1 MASPSA
7 EEFQKE
13 FNTVR
18 NKQVEIFERL
28 SHMESQIRQLTENM
42 RKLEDGV
49 HKLGGSSQR
58 KNPYQR

>member
-1 MASPSA
+1 MASQSP

-18 NKQVEIFERL
+18 NKQVEIFDRL
-28 SHMESQIRQLTENM
+28 GQIESQLRQLTGHM
-42 RKLEDGV
+42 RKLEDIV
-49 HKLGGSSQR
+49 NKLDSSSQR

>member
-1 MASPSA
+1 MTSQSS

-18 NKQVEIFERL
+18 NKQVEIFDRL
-28 SHMESQIRQLTENM
+28 GQMETQIRQLTESM
-42 RKLEDGV
+42 RKLEDIV
-49 HKLGGSSQR
+49 HKLDSTSGR

>member
-1 MASPSA
+1 MASQSP

-18 NKQVEIFERL
+18 NKQVEIFDRL
-28 SHMESQIRQLTENM
+28 GQMESQIRQLTENI
-42 RKLEDGV
+42 RKLEDIV
-49 HKLGGSSQR
+49 NKLDNSSQR

>member
-1 MASPSA
+1 MASQSA

-18 NKQVEIFERL
+18 NKQVEIFDRL
-28 SHMESQIRQLTENM
+28 GQMESQIRQLTENI
-42 RKLEDGV
+42 RKLEDILN
-49 HKLGGSSQR
+49 KIDNSSQR

>member
-1 MASPSA
+1 MASPST

-13 FNTVR
+13 FNAVR

-28 SHMESQIRQLTENM
+28 SQMESQIRQLTENM
-42 RKLEDGV
+42 RKLEDMV
-49 HKLGGSSQR
+49 HKLDSSSQR

>member
-1 MASPSA
+1 MASQSP

-18 NKQVEIFERL
+18 NKQVEIFDRL
-28 SHMESQIRQLTENM
+28 GQIESQLRQLTGHM
-42 RKLEDGV
+42 RKLEDIV
-49 HKLGGSSQR
+49 NKLDSGSQR

>member
-1 MASPSA
+1 MAQSA

-18 NKQVEIFERL
+18 NKQVEIFDRL
-28 SHMESQIRQLTENM
+28 GQIESQIRQLTENM
-42 RKLEDGV
+42 RKLEDIV
-49 HKLGGSSQR
+49 NKLDSSSPR

>member
-1 MASPSA
+1 MASQSP

-18 NKQVEIFERL
+18 NKQVEIFDRL
-28 SHMESQIRQLTENM
+28 GQMESQIRQLTENI
-42 RKLEDGV
+42 RKLEDIV
-49 HKLGGSSQR
+49 NKIDNSSQH

>member
-1 MASPSA
+1 MASQSP

-18 NKQVEIFERL
+18 NKQVEIFDRL
-28 SHMESQIRQLTENM
+28 GQMESQIRQLTENI
-42 RKLEDGV
+42 RKLEDIV
-49 HKLGGSSQR
+49 NKIDNSSQR

>member
-1 MASPSA
+1 MASQSP

-18 NKQVEIFERL
+18 NKQVEIFDRL
-28 SHMESQIRQLTENM
+28 GQIESHIRQLTENM
-42 RKLEDGV
+42 RKLEEIV
-49 HKLGGSSQR
+49 SKLDSSSQR

>member
-1 MASPSA
+1 MASQSP

-18 NKQVEIFERL
+18 NKQVEIFDRL
-28 SHMESQIRQLTENM
+28 GQMESQIRQLTENI
-42 RKLEDGV
+42 RKLEDIV
-49 HKLGGSSQR
+49 YKLDNSSQR